1 MAKALKNI
9 YPGLRA
15 KMSYANED
23 VKVLAD
29 LLDKSD
35 DSVRRRLSGRAEFE
49 LVEIKRLI
57 EHYDSSFEELFE
69 KVDA

>member
-9 YPGLRA
+9 FPGLRA

-23 VKVLAD
+23 VKD
-29 LLDKSD
+29 LSDILNMSD
-35 DSVRRRLSGRAEFE
+35 DSIRRRLSGRAEFE
-49 LVEIKRLI
+49 LTEIKRLI

-69 KVDA
+69 KVDG

>member
-23 VKVLAD
+23 ARDIAGILNM
-29 LLDKSD
+29 SD
-35 DSVRRRLSGRAEFE
+35 DSVRRRISGRAEFG
-49 LVEIKRLI
+49 LTEIKTLI

>member
-23 VKVLAD
+23 VRDLAN
-29 LLDKSD
+29 LLEKSD
-35 DSVRRRLSGRAEFE
+35 DSVRRRISGRADFE
-49 LVEIKRLI
+49 LTEIKRLI

>member
-1 MAKALKNI
+1 MAKALRNI
-9 YPGLRA
+9 FPGLRA

-23 VKVLAD
+23 VNDLAN

-49 LVEIKRLI
+49 LTEIKRLI
-57 EHYDSSFEELFE
+57 EHYDISFEELFE

>member
-1 MAKALKNI
+1 MAKALRNI
-9 YPGLRA
+9 FPGLRA

-23 VKVLAD
+23 VNDLAN

-49 LVEIKRLI
+49 LTEIKRLI